1 LTYLTLINIEFMFL
15 IL

>member
-1 LTYLTLINIEFMFL
+1 LTLINIEFMFL